1 MVCSKFS
8 RSGWSVGR
16 SALLVKGG
24 TLKKRPSPYLHE
36 VLTWSNKVSPRTLQM
51 ALIDAR
57 IVPESEPRPLL
68 LQFDAR

>member
-1 MVCSKFS
+1 
-8 RSGWSVGR
+8 
-16 SALLVKGG
+16 
-24 TLKKRPSPYLHE
+24 
-36 VLTWSNKVSPRTLQM
+36 LQM